1 MSGKI
6 TSNYKVV
13 TGNKSR
19 SYLSTKTLTP
29 EMFRKF
35 YSDVVEWS
43 GKVKYVSGITNLKYI
58 VGSGDNSLIVYNPDT
73 SDKFFCTFYFMLF
86 YSFTVYNPDTSG
98 KFYCTV
104 YFSLF
109 HVSGTKNL
117 KYLAGTGENCF
128 TVYNP
133 DTSGNFYCTVYFSLL
148 YVSGT
153 KNLK

>member
-19 SYLSTKTLTP
+19 SYLSTKMLTP

-73 SDKFFCTFYFMLF
+73 SDKF
-86 YSFTVYNPDTSG
+86 
-98 KFYCTV
+98 YCRV

-117 KYLAGTGENCF
+117 KYLVGTGENCF

-153 KNLK
+153 KKLKINSGDQ